1 MANLITSLSISG
13 DGIDEVFNFDTQ
25 YNQVFDIKQELDNAD
40 SFISLLAFDPTVR
53 SAASLPHPNYICVQ
67 NPSPQPIE
75 VRFRYQGIDDGSTDV
90 AATSDNGNISSIL
103 RQNEYIVL
111 PSNLAANYVN
121 SSASACN
128 GSDLNKDNAVPSS
141 NMYEALGTTVANGLD
156 NTTNPVT
163 FNATDGDFIKVG
175 DLLRCENEI
184 LEVTNVA
191 TNAITVSRGMN
202 GSTAASH
209 ADSTALR
216 LPFFNNH
223 VDFDKH
229 SVVQTDLS
237 GRYAATNF
245 MGFGRNNG
253 TETSAGFD
261 GFVRGTFAIK
271 FYQGGYQEIGLSGIT
286 SSTESGLA
294 ASTAYAFDIAV
305 DGGSDYTLSFTTS
318 TNTKFGG
325 SDGVI
330 RKIQDA
336 LDAGFYA
343 SGNLFEKRVTVAIV
357 DGDIRFTS
365 GQNLSTSTISI
376 TAPASGTTPFGVG
389 RLPAVG
395 DVEDA
400 VAATLP
406 TDTITKDG
414 ISVKNYSAFLFD
426 DGFGNLVG
434 NGSGTIDYD
443 SGAITLQ
450 NCPPNAEMVFS
461 VIGLSG
467 VGCGTSAANVLDQI
481 NARSLNAKRNA
492 NIRLIGF
499 N

>member
-1 MANLITSLSISG
+1 MMAPKALIAFLVTLWG
-13 DGIDEVFNFDTQ
+13 
-25 YNQVFDIKQELDNAD
+25 
-40 SFISLLAFDPTVR
+40 LAP
-53 SAASLPHPNYICVQ
+53 AHASVPW
-67 NPSPQPIE
+67 
-75 VRFRYQGIDDGSTDV
+75 
-90 AATSDNGNISSIL
+90 
-103 RQNEYIVL
+103 
-111 PSNLAANYVN
+111 
-121 SSASACN
+121 ASA
-128 GSDLNKDNAVPSS
+128 
-141 NMYEALGTTVANGLD
+141 
-156 NTTNPVT
+156 
-163 FNATDGDFIKVG
+163 
-175 DLLRCENEI
+175 
-184 LEVTNVA
+184 
-191 TNAITVSRGMN
+191 
-202 GSTAASH
+202 
-209 ADSTALR
+209 
-216 LPFFNNH
+216 
-223 VDFDKH
+223 VDKYQDC
-229 SVVQTDLS
+229 T
-237 GRYAATNF
+237 
-245 MGFGRNNG
+245 
-253 TETSAGFD
+253 GFD

-389 RLPAVG
+389 RFPAVG
-395 DVEDA
+395 DIEDA

-414 ISVKNYSAFLFD
+414 ISVTNDSAFLFD

-467 VGCGTSAANVLDQI
+467 VGCGTSAANTLDQI